1 MTSSSEFAKLGTLS
15 AEARRLYLAHCL
27 ERNICPTC
35 GTPTLGRN
43 RYGTGALADGI
54 YCSMKCFAQ
63 PPADLFEGPALAW
76 D

>member
-1 MTSSSEFAKLGTLS
+1 MTSSDELAGLRSLS

-27 ERNICPTC
+27 ESNICPTC
-35 GTPTLGRN
+35 GAATIGRS

-54 YCSMKCFAQ
+54 YCSMKCFSQ
-63 PPADLFEGPALAW
+63 PPADLFDGPPVAW